1 MGLESLQHGHN
12 QSTPSREL
20 IPSSHNGET
29 GQIFQRVAPKPR
41 KKSDMKIHDPAHEA
55 MVEGMHSL
63 FKSEQPQ
70 HDPFNQKGSN
80 VSASSD
86 TDDDS
91 GYDSSETSQFDLSD
105 GADDENED
113 CPKHPFYWL
122 TRSNRKAACAG
133 CGRTIDA
140 WTYRLVFQPY
150 VGDVIPKSDALKK
163 WGDSSKGWKNTFYK
177 YFHIR
182 RTCLNHPDLTPPLE
196 HVQCDV
202 AMLPKREKETA
213 ALRRETTEA
222 AMLLLETEFSAR

>member
-80 VSASSD
+80 VSARTAPGITF
-86 TDDDS
+86 TDFE
-91 GYDSSETSQFDLSD
+91 ETYYQWM
-105 GADDENED
+105 A
-113 CPKHPFYWL
+113 
-122 TRSNRKAACAG
+122 T
-133 CGRTIDA
+133 
-140 WTYRLVFQPY
+140 
-150 VGDVIPKSDALKK
+150 
-163 WGDSSKGWKNTFYK
+163 
-177 YFHIR
+177 
-182 RTCLNHPDLTPPLE
+182 
-196 HVQCDV
+196 
-202 AMLPKREKETA
+202 
-213 ALRRETTEA
+213 
-222 AMLLLETEFSAR
+222 